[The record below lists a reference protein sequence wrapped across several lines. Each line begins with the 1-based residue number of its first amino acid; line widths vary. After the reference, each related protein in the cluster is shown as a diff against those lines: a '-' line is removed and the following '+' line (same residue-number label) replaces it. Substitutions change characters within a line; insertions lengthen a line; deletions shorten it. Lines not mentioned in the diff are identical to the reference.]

1 MNTLTALQP
10 KFPCVL
16 FNSKRR
22 AEMKSLYEKYC
33 FAGTVFCGRVSDD
46 APSAKITEIVISEK
60 EATVHYEASPQ
71 HLAWIDKQNL
81 MRAGQAK
88 LEPIQNE
95 SFPLVHFL
103 CAIRKGTITVL
114 SIPKN

>member
-60 EATVHYEASPQ
+60 EAIVHYEASEQ
-71 HLAWIDKQNL
+71 HKAWIEKQNL
-81 MRAGQAK
+81 NRAGSK
-88 LEPIQNE
+88 LEAIKNE
-95 SFPLVHFL
+95 SFPLSHFL